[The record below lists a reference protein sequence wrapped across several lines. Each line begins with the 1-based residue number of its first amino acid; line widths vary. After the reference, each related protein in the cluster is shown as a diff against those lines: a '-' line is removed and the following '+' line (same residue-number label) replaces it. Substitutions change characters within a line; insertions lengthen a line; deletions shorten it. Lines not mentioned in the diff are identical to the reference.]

1 MKATASA
8 ARADTC
14 QIHGGRL
21 HWLDRGSDLVCP
33 LCRAQAEQIMRMQ
46 AARAT
51 MDRRHGRP
59 LEREQ

>member
-8 ARADTC
+8 ARAETC

-21 HWLDRGSDLVCP
+21 HWLDRESDLVCP
-33 LCRAQAEQIMRMQ
+33 LCRAEAEQRMRIA

-51 MDRRHGRP
+51 AERRGGRP